1 MNAVSFRNLVV
12 RSSMYAALA
21 MVACTPVALKADKPK
36 PSAPA
41 PKAPA
46 PKPAAKPATPAARP
60 AGTPGAK
67 PAGTPGAAGHTTTP
81 AAHTTTPGAHTT
93 TPGAHTTTP
102 GAHTTAA
109 GAHTTPTGGQKF
121 GTNAG
126 GGKTVTT
133 KSGAQV
139 HYNAGGHVA
148 VVHAH
153 GMDIHHGPGGART
166 VVRTRPGGVVVVSN
180 RYGHG
185 YIGHPYRY
193 HGVEYVHRTYYYNG
207 VVYGRF
213 YRPYTY
219 WGVPLNVYSPGFY
232 FAPAFYGWA
241 YAAWAAPI
249 AYPWGWAGNP
259 WYGYYGAYFTPY
271 PVYASPALW
280 LTDYY
285 VAQTLQAAYAERAAE
300 LANAQAAAAPAP
312 MSPDVKN
319 AIAEEVRRQ
328 IALENNEASAGAA
341 ATPDP
346 GSSGIARILADP
358 TSHVFLVSAPLDV
371 PSSAGGT
378 CGVTEGD
385 VLQLNPG
392 TPANS
397 QTANL
402 IVMSSKGQDCL
413 KGTSV
418 AINISDLQDMQNH
431 MRETIDQGMADLRT
445 KQGQNGIPAA
455 PAAAKA
461 EPVKTEFAAIA
472 PPPDPN
478 VKTELGDQ
486 TKEADQADREVTT
499 EVGNGP
505 NAGSGGAGAPGAV
518 DAPKAPAVA
527 PAPKTIS
534 LGQSTDEVTAILGQ
548 PKNIVDMGAK
558 KIYVYSDL
566 KITFTAGKV
575 SLVQ

>member
-1 MNAVSFRNLVV
+1 MNAAVAVLLCAP
-12 RSSMYAALA
+12 AALNA
-21 MVACTPVALKADKPK
+21 ADK
-36 PSAPA
+36 

-46 PKPAAKPATPAARP
+46 PKPAAAPKPAPKAAAPHTSTPAAHTSTTTTP
-60 AGTPGAK
+60 HTATPGGTHTTTAAGTHTTA
-67 PAGTPGAAGHTTTP
+67 TPHTTTP
-81 AAHTTTPGAHTT
+81 AGTHTTTP
-93 TPGAHTTTP
+93 
-102 GAHTTAA
+102 A
-109 GAHTTPTGGQKF
+109 GAHTATPAGGKTF
-121 GTNAG
+121 GTGAGAKTTPAAGGKTFGG

-139 HYNAGGHVA
+139 HYNASGKVA

-166 VVRTRPGGVVVVSN
+166 VVRTRPGGVTVVSN

-207 VVYGRF
+207 RVYGRF

-219 WGVPLNVYSPGFY
+219 WGVPLSVYSPGFY

-241 YAAWAAPI
+241 YSPWAAPI

-280 LTDYY
+280 LTDYF

-300 LANAQAAAAPAP
+300 LANQQAQAQAPLT
-312 MSPDVKN
+312 PDVKN

-328 IALENNEASAGAA
+328 IALENSESAAGAA

-346 GSSGIARILADP
+346 GSSGVARILADP
-358 TSHVFLVSAPLDV
+358 TAHVFLVSAPLDV
-371 PSSAGGT
+371 PSNAGGT
-378 CGVTEGD
+378 CGITEGD

-402 IVMSSKGQDCL
+402 IVMASKGQDCL
-413 KGTSV
+413 KGNTV
-418 AINISDLQDMQNH
+418 QVNISDLQDMQNH
-431 MRETIDQGMADLRT
+431 MRETLDQGMNDLRA

-455 PAAAKA
+455 PAAARA

-486 TKEADQADREVTT
+486 TKEADQADREATN
-499 EVGNGP
+499 EAGPGP
-505 NAGSGGAGAPGAV
+505 NAGTGGAGAAGGGTP
-518 DAPKAPAVA
+518 PP
-527 PAPKTIS
+527 PKTVTQ
-534 LGQSTDEVTAILGQ
+534 GQTTDEVIAILGQ
-548 PKNIVDMGAK
+548 PKNIVDLGAK

-566 KITFTAGKV
+566 KITFTGGKV
-575 SLVQ
+575 SAVQ